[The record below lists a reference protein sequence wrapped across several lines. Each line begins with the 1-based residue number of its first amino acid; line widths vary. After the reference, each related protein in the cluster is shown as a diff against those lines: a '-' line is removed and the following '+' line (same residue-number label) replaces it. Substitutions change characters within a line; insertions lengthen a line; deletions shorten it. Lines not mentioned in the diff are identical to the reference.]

1 MPQGINCTPSK
12 IIQWFTDS
20 EKCLMHSHTAPVEIV
35 QIYLSEDQLDAL
47 IEQGKK
53 IKNVI

>member
-1 MPQGINCTPSK
+1 MSQGINCTPAK

-20 EKCLMHSHTAPVEIV
+20 ERCLMHSNTTPIKII
-35 QIYLSEDQLDAL
+35 QINLSENQLDAL

-53 IKNVI
+53 IKK